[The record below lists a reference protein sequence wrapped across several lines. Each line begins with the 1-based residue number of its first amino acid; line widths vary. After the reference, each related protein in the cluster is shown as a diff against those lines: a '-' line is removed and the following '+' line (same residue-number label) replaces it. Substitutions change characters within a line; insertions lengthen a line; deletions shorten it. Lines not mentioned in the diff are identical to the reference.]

1 MANSENL
8 KPVQSK
14 SEAREKGKK
23 GGIKSGEARRARKT
37 LKEELL
43 LLLKSGNTQSK
54 ISLALVQ
61 KAINGDIKA
70 FEVIRDTIGE
80 KPTDRQEITGKN
92 GEALAIQKE
101 YILPEEV
108 EQFKEHYKQVVGEI

>member
-1 MANSENL
+1 MPNSENL

-23 GGIKSGEARRARKT
+23 GGKKSGEIRRARKT

-43 LLLKSGNTQSK
+43 LLLESGNTQNK
-54 ISLALVQ
+54 ISLALIQ
-61 KAINGDIKA
+61 KALKGNIKA

-80 KPTDRQEITGKN
+80 KPIDKQLTVEGTKDDLEVVIDKKGIQAEIEKTRM
-92 GEALAIQKE
+92 LADE
-101 YILPEEV
+101 
-108 EQFKEHYKQVVGEI
+108 